1 MIRNVLQRLA
11 RRLTYA
17 HDRTYRTSTSD
28 VNVTF
33 RKATIDDYEGV
44 MDINHHVHHGRD
56 YLPAGYHST
65 VTDPNISALVGEV
78 DNQIIAFGCG
88 RLVDGCRTLLFTG
101 GRRHGSVRGQGVMDR
116 LLQLLRSRYSS
127 NDNILYEVFDTEYG
141 HHVLSL
147 PFTRGF
153 SLVLKRPVYCFPFH
167 MNDIH
172 LRKLPLND
180 NQFSV
185 PTQQDLERLM
195 SNKQNHG
202 YLFPADR
209 LIVNRIP
216 FRAHP
221 QNVPLTFAVEAC
233 FHTGKSPRECLSF
246 GKSYWCK
253 LGLAYN
259 LDIYGDDPVGFRAH
273 VYKHLQEIANIP
285 KIRREMYRSKNGSE
299 REAQDEADERVHLL
313 ILGSESVDMSVVYDA
328 LSSIGINNADWPES
342 ARVVLERDCRLD

>member
-44 MDINHHVHHGRD
+44 MVINHHVLRGRD
-56 YLPAGYHST
+56 YLPAGYHRT

-78 DNQIIAFGCG
+78 DNQIIAFVCG
-88 RLVDGCRTLLFTG
+88 RLLDGCRTLLFTG
-101 GRRHGSVRGQGVMDR
+101 GRTHGSVRGQGVMGR
-116 LLQLLRSRYSS
+116 LLKHLRSGYSS
-127 NDNILYEVFDTEYG
+127 NDNILYEMFETEYG
-141 HHVLSL
+141 HPMLSH
-147 PFTRGF
+147 PYSQGS
-153 SLVLKRPVYCFPFH
+153 SLVLQRPVHCFPFH

-172 LRKLPLND
+172 LKKLSLND

-185 PTQQDLERLM
+185 PTQPDLERLM

-221 QNVPLTFAVEAC
+221 QNVPLMFAVEAC

-259 LDIYGDDPVGFRAH
+259 LDIYGDDPVGLRAH

-285 KIRREMYRSKNGSE
+285 KIRREMFRSKNGSE

-313 ILGSESVDMSVVYDA
+313 IFGSESVDMSGVYDA
-328 LSSIGINNADWPES
+328 LSSLGIKRAEWPDK
-342 ARVVLERDCRLD
+342 AQVVIERDFRSE